1 MSLGDLAMR
10 LGISPPA
17 VWYSVERVENMARK
31 KGYWSPFPHK
41 GVRVVDAWHLGLLW
55 FQSDLKPSIKGLD
68 F

>member
-1 MSLGDLAMR
+1 MSLRELAM
-10 LGISPPA
+10 LLKISPPA
-17 VWYSVERVENMARK
+17 VRYSVERVENMARK

-55 FQSDLKPSIKGLD
+55 FQSDLRPSIKGLD